1 MGGNDFPAR
10 QDLALE
16 KSAGRADGVDGVG
29 VGGRSGCL
37 GTLKEAIFALVLG
50 RQTGDPGAR
59 HSFHQ
64 LLRGNEQRCL
74 CSPSSLIR

>member
-29 VGGRSGCL
+29 VGGLRVSQDPEGGNIRSGL
-37 GTLKEAIFALVLG
+37 GMTD
-50 RQTGDPGAR
+50 RRPW
-59 HSFHQ
+59 
-64 LLRGNEQRCL
+64 
-74 CSPSSLIR
+74 SPSQFSSAPQRQ